1 MSIEGNRIEMRNID
15 SIDRGKLRIMNRMD
29 NPSEFLTTPR
39 YAIDHTRPH
48 LATIDHSQVSLNKT
62 IHQLFQGITY

>member
-1 MSIEGNRIEMRNID
+1 MKEINSIGMRVN
-15 SIDRGKLRIMNRMD
+15 SRANSRIMDRMD
-29 NPSEFLTTPR
+29 NPPEFLTTPR
-39 YAIDHTRPH
+39 YAIDHTKPH